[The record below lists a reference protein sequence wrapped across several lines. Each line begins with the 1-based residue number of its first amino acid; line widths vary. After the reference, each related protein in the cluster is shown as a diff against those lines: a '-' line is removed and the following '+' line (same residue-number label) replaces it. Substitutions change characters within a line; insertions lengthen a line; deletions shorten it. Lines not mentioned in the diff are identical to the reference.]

1 MAGGAAQDQ
10 AGRPGPWLWQGRRW
24 GSAAAEGGRRVN
36 RLEVTICCADG
47 VLAPLP
53 GWLWLP
59 AELWLIA
66 PG

>member
-1 MAGGAAQDQ
+1 MPLARAPPP
-10 AGRPGPWLWQGRRW
+10 RPGCMRPPL
-24 GSAAAEGGRRVN
+24 A
-36 RLEVTICCADG
+36 ICCADG